1 MTCVAKRSDKVFFF
15 LFPISIYIIINLIL
29 IKFHEPWRDEAL
41 QWLIAEKL
49 SPIEIISEMKYQ
61 GHPALWYL
69 LIFPL
74 NRLGFPDYSANLLS
88 LGFMVVGVFIF
99 LMYSPFPIYVRIIG
113 IFSPIFLYFYP
124 VISRSYCLIPS
135 ILFLI
140 ASTYPNRHTKTFI
153 YGLLIA
159 LLIQTHILM
168 LGMAVLLVLFWIIE
182 SIRNYLQTQNREM
195 FFSQW
200 KGLFLPLLSFIFLL
214 IQLSGVKSSSWYH
227 PQNNSLINLLNVLY
241 VKINVI
247 FDTIFGI
254 GKNNAWFLLYWFV
267 VFLVITVVVEKKR
280 SIPVSLLIIIG
291 SLFYQFFVYA
301 FVYVE
306 SIQKIIT
313 CIFILLWGLWVEW
326 DRIQDR
332 IIHWLYSSVIIFL
345 SLMMM
350 AKLNPDIVLDY
361 KNLYSDSRNIANY
374 INRNVPEDS
383 LLITNS
389 DPAAS
394 ALLPYL
400 DKHTIMNPVT
410 GEKLSYIQWNQDRLR
425 IINDQQLSEW
435 IKTNFPEKREVY
447 LIFLDTIRNENH
459 IDGIEQFIGSNKPI
473 YQTKGITITDE
484 AYDLYKIDV
493 NW

>member
-1 MTCVAKRSDKVFFF
+1 M
-15 LFPISIYIIINLIL
+15 
-29 IKFHEPWRDEAL
+29 
-41 QWLIAEKL
+41 
-49 SPIEIISEMKYQ
+49 
-61 GHPALWYL
+61 
-69 LIFPL
+69 
-74 NRLGFPDYSANLLS
+74 
-88 LGFMVVGVFIF
+88 
-99 LMYSPFPIYVRIIG
+99 
-113 IFSPIFLYFYP
+113 
-124 VISRSYCLIPS
+124 
-135 ILFLI
+135 
-140 ASTYPNRHTKTFI
+140 
-153 YGLLIA
+153 
-159 LLIQTHILM
+159 
-168 LGMAVLLVLFWIIE
+168 
-182 SIRNYLQTQNREM
+182 
-195 FFSQW
+195 
-200 KGLFLPLLSFIFLL
+200 
-214 IQLSGVKSSSWYH
+214 
-227 PQNNSLINLLNVLY
+227 
-241 VKINVI
+241 
-247 FDTIFGI
+247 
-254 GKNNAWFLLYWFV
+254 
-267 VFLVITVVVEKKR
+267 
-280 SIPVSLLIIIG
+280 
-291 SLFYQFFVYA
+291 
-301 FVYVE
+301 
-306 SIQKIIT
+306 
-313 CIFILLWGLWVEW
+313 FILLWGLWVEW
-326 DRIQDR
+326 DRIQNR

>member
-1 MTCVAKRSDKVFFF
+1 MTCITKRSDKIFF
-15 LFPISIYIIINLIL
+15 LLIPISIYIIINLIF

-49 SPIEIISEMKYQ
+49 SPIEIIGEMKYQ

-74 NRLGFPDYSANLLS
+74 NRLGFPYYSANLLS
-88 LGFMVVGVFIF
+88 LGFMVVGAFIF
-99 LMYSPFPIYVRIIG
+99 LRYSPFPIYVRIIG

-135 ILFLI
+135 ILFLL
-140 ASTYPNRHTKTFI
+140 AFTYPNRHSKTVI

-168 LGMAVLLVLFWIIE
+168 LGMAGLLVLFWIIE
-182 SIRNYLQTQNREM
+182 SIRNYVQTQNREQL
-195 FFSQW
+195 FSQW
-200 KGLFLPLLSFIFLL
+200 KGILFPLLSLIFLL
-214 IQLSGVKSSSWYH
+214 FQLSGVRSSSWYH
-227 PQNNSLINLLNVLY
+227 SQNNSFINLLKVLY
-241 VKINVI
+241 TKINVI

-267 VFLVITVVVEKKR
+267 VFLVITILIEKKR
-280 SIPVSLLIIIG
+280 SIPVSLFIVIG
-291 SLFYQFFVYA
+291 SLFYQFLVYA

-313 CIFILLWGLWVEW
+313 GIFILLWGLWVQW
-326 DRIQDR
+326 DQIHNK
-332 IIHWLYSSVIIFL
+332 IVHWLYSSMVIFL

-350 AKLNPDIVLDY
+350 AQLYPEIFLDLT
-361 KNLYSDSRNIANY
+361 NLYSDSKNIALF
-374 INRNVPEDS
+374 INRNIPENS
-383 LLITNS
+383 LVITNS

-400 DKHTIMNPVT
+400 DGHTIMNPVT
-410 GEKLSYIQWNQDRLR
+410 GEKLSYIRWSQDRTHV
-425 IINDQQLSEW
+425 INDQQLREW

-459 IDGIEQFIGSNKPI
+459 IDGIEKFIGSNKPI